1 MLRATLGGFSM
12 GRKFKPAEGS
22 NIQDILR
29 MPREVLRTSFLPS
42 AFCFYF
48 YFCKTSLTCAEK
60 IVTASK
66 RSLRSPGLRV
76 TQSRV
81 IHGRNSAGNRNDD
94 TKRRV
99 PETGD
104 SAVTSK

>member
-66 RSLRSPGLRV
+66 RSLRSPGPGV
-76 TQSRV
+76 TQTRV
-81 IHGRNSAGNRNDD
+81 IHGRTSAVNRNDD
-94 TKRRV
+94 TKRRG
-99 PETGD
+99 PDSGD
-104 SAVTSK
+104 CAVTAK